1 MPPPKPNPVEL
12 HGSRCQHLASLRGGI
27 AHRRR
32 DRAIARFIAW
42 RAALPAVAAAVACEP
57 YFDVPFRG
65 SQGQTLHKC
74 IQCGNDRI
82 LGRFRATPCTSSGN
96 IGVVS
101 LSPAQFQKLAG
112 SSSKSAEASKKKLAI
127 SRRLLLRGT
136 SEGIKYRQA
145 VMARYHSY
153 LRARRQYT
161 QQCKRNGVA
170 PLRCREWRIGHTNRT
185 FEGPA

>member
-1 MPPPKPNPVEL
+1 MPS
-12 HGSRCQHLASLRGGI
+12 GLAN
-27 AHRRR
+27 
-32 DRAIARFIAW
+32 RAIARFIAW

-57 YFDVPFRG
+57 YFDAPFRG
-65 SQGQTLHKC
+65 SQGQTLYKC

-82 LGRFRATPCTSSGN
+82 LGRFRATPCISSGN

-112 SSSKSAEASKKKLAI
+112 TSSKSAEASKTKLAN

-185 FEGPA
+185 LEGPA